1 MGELLESMEWELEVE
16 DPTLAEKAF
25 DIMLRGALTGIEVEI
40 EKGVMIMIGIGI
52 MIEIAIGLES
62 VIDRVTVSWREK
74 EDMTIHMVMVMI
86 EPGTCSFQGTEIKIE
101 IW

>member
-1 MGELLESMEWELEVE
+1 M
-16 DPTLAEKAF
+16 AEKAF

-62 VIDRVTVSWREK
+62 VIDHVTVSWREK
-74 EDMTIHMVMVMI
+74 EDMTIHMVMI
-86 EPGTCSFQGTEIKIE
+86 EPGTCSFQGIEIKIE